1 MVLTDVCLGRIPS
14 RVNCPG
20 AATDP
25 VPESG
30 HQGRGGR
37 HRGGRV
43 LGDQGGD
50 LDVVR
55 GAGHRPE
62 QSRGPCRDGEALVG
76 GVVLGEVLHTAVP
89 LLPPDAHGV
98 VLVGEMLAGGGSV
111 HGGADPAE
119 VVEVAGGP
127 GEVLETA
134 AGREEGT
141 AALDLRD
148 LHPPL
153 PAGGGVG
160 AADDG
165 VHLVAGG
172 AGVKI
177 DVLAGEGPAEQRR
190 VGPAR
195 TADSQR
201 VVSTE
206 THRPSSAGGWAQH
219 RRLEV
224 DPDLADVGV
233 GGADVVGAG
242 LGGGGGVLDEVGVV
256 GAGAPAT
263 AHGED
268 AADSEGL
275 STGARGRP
283 TCQLGS
289 CHDVILTWRLQAL
302 TWHSSAVRQVP
313 L

>member
-30 HQGRGGR
+30 HQGRGGG

-43 LGDQGGD
+43 LGDQVGD

-55 GAGHRPE
+55 GAGDRPE
-62 QSRGPCRDGEALVG
+62 QSLCPCRDGEALVG

-134 AGREEGT
+134 AGREE
-141 AALDLRD
+141 
-148 LHPPL
+148 
-153 PAGGGVG
+153 
-160 AADDG
+160 
-165 VHLVAGG
+165 
-172 AGVKI
+172 
-177 DVLAGEGPAEQRR
+177 
-190 VGPAR
+190 
-195 TADSQR
+195 
-201 VVSTE
+201 
-206 THRPSSAGGWAQH
+206 
-219 RRLEV
+219 
-224 DPDLADVGV
+224 
-233 GGADVVGAG
+233 
-242 LGGGGGVLDEVGVV
+242 
-256 GAGAPAT
+256 
-263 AHGED
+263 
-268 AADSEGL
+268 
-275 STGARGRP
+275 
-283 TCQLGS
+283 
-289 CHDVILTWRLQAL
+289 
-302 TWHSSAVRQVP
+302 
-313 L
+313 